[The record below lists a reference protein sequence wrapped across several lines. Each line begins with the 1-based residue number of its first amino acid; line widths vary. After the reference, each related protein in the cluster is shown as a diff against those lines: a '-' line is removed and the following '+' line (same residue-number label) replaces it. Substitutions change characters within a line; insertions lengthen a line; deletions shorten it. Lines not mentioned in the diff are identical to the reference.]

1 MSLEPTFEPFSVRSP
16 WQWETLAMTSTGPR
30 RRYDPSRG
38 RGVLIFRGADDRRR
52 DQAVLPRPK
61 PRRTSRPAGPD
72 PRRRTRARRPGDAAG
87 AARPRRDRRTARG
100 RREDVVEA
108 LQARRAERSDPHA
121 RPHTSRASGLAAALR
136 ARPHPAEDRR
146 SLGISQMRVWHIL
159 DRRFNGSATTL
170 TSGATSCPAL
180 RSKRSP
186 TPTGTTRLSH
196 ESVELPGTPR
206 ALDRAWRSERPREP
220 GPAGGSPC
228 RR

>member
-87 AARPRRDRRTARG
+87 AQPDRGEIAEQREVDGRTSSKRYRHVAPSARIFTRVLTPR
-100 RREDVVEA
+100 EH
-108 LQARRAERSDPHA
+108 L
-121 RPHTSRASGLAAALR
+121 ALR
-136 ARPHPAEDRR
+136 LRFAHDLTQQKIGDR
-146 SLGISQMRVWHIL
+146 S
-159 DRRFNGSATTL
+159 GSARCGYG
-170 TSGATSCPAL
+170 TSSIVASTAPQ
-180 RSKRSP
+180 
-186 TPTGTTRLSH
+186 
-196 ESVELPGTPR
+196 PR
-206 ALDRAWRSERPREP
+206 
-220 GPAGGSPC
+220 
-228 RR
+228 